1 LYWYRHAVARGH
13 LDAQYRITELA
24 ESDHDTAE
32 QQRLQLLIQN
42 AEQGHANSQYQLAQY
57 YLADGAAQDLS
68 LGIHYLFLAAQQ
80 DHLAGQS
87 GYCRS
92 LCKWQSLA
100 QRSTA
105 GFEFH

>member
-1 LYWYRHAVARGH
+1 MYWYRYAVARGH
-13 LDAQYRITELA
+13 LDAQYLITELA

-80 DHLAGQS
+80 DHLAANQILPKPIQMAKS
-87 GYCRS
+87 CPKINSR
-92 LCKWQSLA
+92 L
-100 QRSTA
+100 
-105 GFEFH
+105 